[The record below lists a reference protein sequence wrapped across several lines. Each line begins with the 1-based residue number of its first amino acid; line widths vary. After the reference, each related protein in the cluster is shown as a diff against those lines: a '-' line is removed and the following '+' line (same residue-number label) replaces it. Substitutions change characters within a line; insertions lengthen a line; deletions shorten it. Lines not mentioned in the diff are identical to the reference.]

1 MPSIQRTH
9 LSSTY
14 RFFSVP
20 ALVVAA
26 IVVVAGLGEPFF
38 SVGTTVAMANAETVP
53 AGSSILTYRWNL
65 DDAGLPLLSLP
76 EHVRGSVDLSIAY
89 SMDQF
94 QFPLFQS
101 LYYNG
106 RAGKYILMV
115 MPKNGSR
122 VEFVDLLPVNG
133 RSRFEAKGNSSLR
146 LEDKGYAKLLTT
158 GDGTVYTFAAF
169 GAGEFHCSQIRDQR
183 GRIINLKY
191 TNDASIDT
199 IVDVSG
205 RTISFGYENNYVSS
219 ITQTWGRGSVKR
231 QTWAITNDAIRAKPA
246 VRFLPVGAVTSKR
259 IFSDTIPA
267 YAPAGAVR
275 SKRIPLNAVS
285 PAYTPAMAASD
296 SMLAAI
302 FGGPGAVAA
311 AHSFEPVGLASQYPL
326 YRGDLIG
333 DDGRVRRGHLSYA
346 MHLYGSGDG
355 TRNTPIY
362 VPAGFTSHSNTPT
375 PTDAA
380 ITFYYP
386 RLGNLTNVTLAVFHI
401 SDFQLSYE
409 GGRVRIGNI
418 GGRGGSISCYKHSHI
433 EIYHGNTGLPSSSA
447 RARLR
452 IDPATVFATTSN
464 LASR

>member
-1 MPSIQRTH
+1 MPSTHRTH

-14 RFFSVP
+14 RFFLVP

-26 IVVVAGLGEPFF
+26 IVAVAGLGEPLF
-38 SVGTTVAMANAETVP
+38 TTVAMANTETAP
-53 AGSSILTYRWNL
+53 ASNSISTYRWNL

-76 EHVRGSVDLSIAY
+76 QHIRGAVDLSIAY

-106 RAGKYILMV
+106 RVGKYILMV
-115 MPKNGSR
+115 MPKTGSR

-133 RSRFEAKGNSSLR
+133 RSRFAAKGNSNLR

-158 GDGTVYTFAAF
+158 GEGTVYTFASV
-169 GAGEFHCSQIRDQR
+169 GGGEFHCSQIRDQR

-191 TNDASIDT
+191 TNDGTIDT

-219 ITQTWGRGSVKR
+219 ITQTWGRGSLRR
-231 QTWAITNDAIRAKPA
+231 QTWDVTNNTTRSRPA
-246 VRFLPVGAVTSKR
+246 VQFLPVGAVTSNR
-259 IFSDTIPA
+259 ISSSANLA
-267 YAPAGAVR
+267 YAPAGAPR
-275 SKRIPLNAVS
+275 SKRMPSNALIHS
-285 PAYTPAMAASD
+285 YTPAMAASD
-296 SMLAAI
+296 SMLASI

-311 AHSFEPVGLASQYPL
+311 AHSFEPVGLASQYPI

-333 DDGRVRRGHLSYA
+333 DDGKVRRGHLSYA
-346 MHLYGSGDG
+346 MHLYGSADG

-362 VPAGFTSHSNTPT
+362 VPAGFTSHSSTPT

-401 SDFQLSYE
+401 ADFQLSSE